1 MLLASRVRRAP
12 HMEARPPHLSH
23 FLFIRDNSNPLTTPP
38 TSSPTMPFVTFADP
52 KYTTPSPKKK
62 SSASLQGSGPKGSN
76 PRALFSEPKSAT
88 KKEKSPSLT
97 RWMIFAISFTPRSP
111 LKTRPGFCLPRPGA
125 SSTFLP
131 CPRMVVG
138 TSTSLRSSLACSLL

>member
-1 MLLASRVRRAP
+1 MHRTWKLALHISVTFCSFETIATRLLLP
-12 HMEARPPHLSH
+12 QHLHPPC
-23 FLFIRDNSNPLTTPP
+23 PLLLLPTLNTPP
-38 TSSPTMPFVTFADP
+38 PAPRRSPRLLFKAVDP
-52 KYTTPSPKKK
+52 RVPTQGPSFPSP
-62 SSASLQGSGPKGSN
+62 SLP
-76 PRALFSEPKSAT
+76 PRR
-88 KKEKSPSLT
+88 KSPSLT